1 MVNILRL
8 VVLFGKEK
16 GNKMVFFDGEKLC
29 VQMAKNKNYKVVLE
43 LAKKSKDFEYLPNEG
58 IFCLPP
64 TRKNARILYENG
76 YALDESAK
84 IFLSEKVNFIDVS
97 DLPKEL
103 YDFQKEGVKRILSY
117 DGNVLLADEM
127 GLGKTC
133 QACTYL
139 KMNPES
145 LPAVVVC
152 QSSLKL
158 NWERE
163 VEKWTGLKCTI
174 LEGRKTQRFS
184 DEYFKKYPVAIINYD
199 ILGVENQVEKKQELE
214 RKKFCKENG
223 LKYNPKR
230 LKVDG
235 WVDELSRHNFKTVI
249 VDECQY
255 ISDPETV
262 RARAVI
268 QLSEMKNSR
277 KIFISGTPYETKTS
291 QFFTSLHILN
301 KGLFPSRWAY
311 LMRYCN
317 PKKTYFGWQFN
328 GLSNGEELHN
338 KISNFMIR
346 RLKKDVLTQLPPKQ
360 RIIIPMQVSDS
371 DRKIYNDIDDEFT
384 KAIDAGESNA
394 LVKIS
399 QLKRASFEAK
409 KSAALKWIE
418 DYLAVNDKLV
428 VFVYHKDA
436 FDFFLDN
443 FKDISVGINGE
454 TKVETRQKNI
464 DRFQNDE
471 KIKLF
476 VGQIKACGAGITL
489 TASKATC
496 FLEFGQTV
504 VQHEQAEDRVHR
516 IGQEA
521 DSVQAY
527 YLILEDSIDNS
538 IMEILNDHNKGIKQV
553 LNNESDVEMF
563 ADMNKEILKKYKE
576 RKKNG

>member
-1 MVNILRL
+1 
-8 VVLFGKEK
+8 
-16 GNKMVFFDGEKLC
+16 MVFFDGEFLC
-29 VQMAKNKNYKVVLE
+29 VQLVKTKNYKIVLE
-43 LAKKSKDFEYLPNEG
+43 LAEKSERFEYLKDSN
-58 IFCLPP
+58 IMCISP
-64 TRKNARILYENG
+64 TRRNARVLFENG
-76 YALDESAK
+76 YTFDKSAE
-84 IFLSEKVNFIDVS
+84 IFLKEKQKRYECD

-103 YDFQKEGVKRILSY
+103 YPFQKEGVLSILSNNE
-117 DGNVLLADEM
+117 NVLLADEM

-139 KMNPES
+139 KLNKNA

-163 VEKWTGLKCTI
+163 VEKWANLKCTI

-184 DEYFKKYPVAIINYD
+184 DEYFEKYPVVIINYD
-199 ILGVENQVEKKQELE
+199 ILGVENQIEKRKELE

-223 LKYNPKR
+223 EKYKPR
-230 LKVDG
+230 ILKVDG
-235 WVDELSRHNFKTVI
+235 WVDELTQHKFKTII

-255 ISDPETV
+255 IADPETI

-268 QLSEMKNSR
+268 QLSEIQDSR

-291 QFFTSLHILN
+291 QFFTALNILN
-301 KGLFPSRWAY
+301 KKMFPNRWAFQ
-311 LMRYCN
+311 MRYCD
-317 PKKTYFGWQFN
+317 PVKTYFGWQFN

-338 KISNFMIR
+338 KISTFMIR

-360 RIIIPMQVSDS
+360 RIIVPMQVSDS
-371 DRKIYNDIDDEFT
+371 DRKIYNMIDEEFT
-384 KAIDAGESNA
+384 NALSKGESNA

-409 KSAALKWIE
+409 KKAMLQWIK
-418 DYLAVNDKLV
+418 DYLAINDKLV
-428 VFVYHKDA
+428 LFVYHKDA
-436 FDFFLDN
+436 FDFLLDN

-454 TKVETRQKNI
+454 TEVKQRQKNI
-464 DRFQNDE
+464 DRFQGDE

-496 FLEFGQTV
+496 FVEFGQTV
-504 VQHEQAEDRVHR
+504 VQHWQAEDRVHR

-527 YLILEDSIDNS
+527 YLILEDSIDVT
-538 IMEILNDHNKGIKQV
+538 IMELLNQRNKGINEV

-563 ADMNKEILKKYKE
+563 GDMKKEILKKYKE
-576 RKKNG
+576 MKKIK

>member
-1 MVNILRL
+1 
-8 VVLFGKEK
+8 
-16 GNKMVFFDGEKLC
+16 MVFFDGEFLC
-29 VQMAKNKNYKVVLE
+29 VQLVKTKNYKIVLE
-43 LAKKSKDFEYLPNEG
+43 LAEKSERFEYLKDSN
-58 IFCLPP
+58 IMCISP
-64 TRKNARILYENG
+64 TRRNARILFENG
-76 YALDESAK
+76 YTFDKSAE
-84 IFLSEKVNFIDVS
+84 IFLKEKQKKYECD

-103 YDFQKEGVKRILSY
+103 YPFQKEGVLSILSNNE
-117 DGNVLLADEM
+117 NVLLADEM

-139 KMNPES
+139 KLNKNA

-163 VEKWTGLKCTI
+163 VEKWANLKCTI

-184 DEYFKKYPVAIINYD
+184 DEYFEKYPVVIINYD
-199 ILGVENQVEKKQELE
+199 ILGVENQIEKRKELE

-223 LKYNPKR
+223 EKYKPR
-230 LKVDG
+230 ILKVDG
-235 WVDELSRHNFKTVI
+235 WVDELTQHKFKTII

-255 ISDPETV
+255 IADPETI

-268 QLSEMKNSR
+268 QLSEIQDSR

-291 QFFTSLHILN
+291 QFFTALNILN
-301 KGLFPSRWAY
+301 KRLFPNKWAFQ
-311 LMRYCN
+311 MRYCD
-317 PKKTYFGWQFN
+317 PKHTYFGWKFD
-328 GLSNGEELHN
+328 GLSNGEELFQ
-338 KISNFMIR
+338 KISTFMIR

-360 RIIIPMQVSDS
+360 RIIVPMQVSDS
-371 DRKIYNDIDDEFT
+371 DRKIYNNTDEEFT
-384 KAIDAGESNA
+384 NAIEKGESNA

-409 KSAALKWIE
+409 KSAMLQWIK
-418 DYLAVNDKLV
+418 DYLSVNDKLV

-436 FDFFLDN
+436 FDFVLEN

-454 TKVETRQKNI
+454 TEVKQRQKNI
-464 DRFQNDE
+464 DRFQGDE

-496 FLEFGQTV
+496 FIEFGQTV

-538 IMEILNDHNKGIKQV
+538 IMEILNEHNKGIKQV

-563 ADMNKEILKKYKE
+563 GDMRKEILKKYKE
-576 RKKNG
+576 RKKNELQLKSVS

>member
-1 MVNILRL
+1 
-8 VVLFGKEK
+8 
-16 GNKMVFFDGEKLC
+16 MVFYDGEFLC
-29 VQMAKNKNYKVVLE
+29 VQMVKAKNYKVVLDI
-43 LAKKSKDFEYLPNEG
+43 AKNSDRFEYLDKVG

-64 TRKNARILYENG
+64 TKRNARILFENG
-76 YALDESAK
+76 YPFDESAK
-84 IFLSEKVNFIDVS
+84 IFLKEKVKRIES
-97 DLPKEL
+97 DELPKDL
-103 YDFQKEGVKRILSY
+103 YPFQKEGVTRILST
-117 DGNVLLADEM
+117 NENILLADEM

-139 KMNPES
+139 KLNKDA

-163 VEKWTGLKCTI
+163 VEKWAGLKCTV

-184 DEYFKKYPVAIINYD
+184 DEYFEKYPVVIINYD
-199 ILGVENQVEKKQELE
+199 ILGIENQIEKKKEIE
-214 RKKFCKENG
+214 RKKFCKEND
-223 LKYNPKR
+223 LKYTPKI

-235 WVDELSRHNFKTVI
+235 WVDELTKHNFRTII
-249 VDECQY
+249 VDECQN
-255 ISDPETV
+255 ISDPETI

-268 QLSEMKNSR
+268 QLSEIKHSR

-291 QFFTSLHILN
+291 QFFTALNILN
-301 KGLFPSRWAY
+301 KKMFPNRWAY
-311 LMRYCN
+311 QMRYCD
-317 PKKTYFGWQFN
+317 PVKTYFGWQFN

-338 KISNFMIR
+338 KISTFMIR

-360 RIIIPMQVSDS
+360 RIIVPMQVSDS
-371 DRKIYNDIDDEFT
+371 DRKIYNMIDEEFT
-384 KAIDAGESNA
+384 NALSKGESNA

-409 KSAALKWIE
+409 KKAMLQWIK
-418 DYLAVNDKLV
+418 DYLAINDKLV
-428 VFVYHKDA
+428 LFVYHKDA
-436 FDFFLDN
+436 FDFLLDN

-454 TKVETRQKNI
+454 TEVKQRQKNI
-464 DRFQNDE
+464 DRFQGDE

-489 TASKATC
+489 TASRATA
-496 FLEFGQTV
+496 FVEFGQTV

-527 YLILEDSIDNS
+527 YLILEDSIDCD
-538 IMEILNDHNKGIKQV
+538 IMDILNSHNKDLKQV

-563 ADMNKEILKKYKE
+563 SGDMRKDILKKYKE
-576 RKKNG
+576 RKKNEL

>member
-1 MVNILRL
+1 
-8 VVLFGKEK
+8 
-16 GNKMVFFDGEKLC
+16 MVFYDGEFLC
-29 VQMAKNKNYKVVLE
+29 VQLTRGKDYKVVLE
-43 LAKKSKDFEYLPNEG
+43 LAKNSEKFEYIQNAG
-58 IFCLPP
+58 IFCLSP

-76 YALDESAK
+76 YPFDESAK
-84 IFLSEKVNFIDVS
+84 IFLKEKIKRIDDS
-97 DLPKEL
+97 NLPKEL
-103 YDFQKEGVKRILSY
+103 YPFQKEGVTRILST
-117 DGNVLLADEM
+117 NENILLADEM

-139 KMNPES
+139 KLNKNA

-163 VEKWTGLKCTI
+163 IEKWANLKCTV

-184 DEYFKKYPVAIINYD
+184 DEYFEKYPVVIINYD
-199 ILGVENQVEKKQELE
+199 ILGVENQIEKKQELE

-223 LKYNPKR
+223 LKYTPKK

-235 WVDELSRHNFKTVI
+235 WVDELVQHKFKTII

-255 ISDPETV
+255 IADPDTI

-268 QLSEMKNSR
+268 QLSEIQDSR

-291 QFFTSLHILN
+291 QFFTCLNILN
-301 KGLFPSRWAY
+301 KQMFPNRWTY
-311 LMRYCN
+311 LMRYCD
-317 PKKTYFGWQFN
+317 PKHTYFGWQFN

-338 KISNFMIR
+338 KISTFMIR

-360 RIIIPMQVSDS
+360 RIIVPMQVSDS
-371 DRKIYNDIDDEFT
+371 DRKIYNMIDEEFT
-384 KAIDAGESNA
+384 NALSKGESNA

-409 KSAALKWIE
+409 KKAMLQWIK
-418 DYLAVNDKLV
+418 DYLAINDKLV
-428 VFVYHKDA
+428 LFVYHKDA
-436 FDFFLDN
+436 FDFLLDN

-454 TKVETRQKNI
+454 TEVKQRQKNI
-464 DRFQNDE
+464 DRFQGDE

-496 FLEFGQTV
+496 FIEFGQTV

-538 IMEILNDHNKGIKQV
+538 IMDILNDHNKGIKQV

-563 ADMNKEILKKYKE
+563 GDMRKEILKKYKE
-576 RKKNG
+576 RKKQNELQS